1 MDCERLR
8 EEGAELALGILPARE
23 RAEAVAHLDRCPDCR
38 AYVERL
44 TAVGDGLLGLLPGA
58 EPPVGFESRVV
69 RAMTPAPAP
78 ASAQAQ
84 AQASTPAPA
93 SAQAQAS
100 TPAPASAQAQASTP
114 APAQASTPTP
124 APAST
129 PAPAPAQAPTPAPA
143 ARSRARGHR
152 LRIALAGVA
161 TALAFGFGGWTV
173 GTAVEGAP
181 PAVAPSPHVLE
192 AALLTPAGTG
202 SGREVGRIYAHP
214 TDATGGNGWVYM
226 SVDLGRNRTTDG
238 PVRCLLTRADGS
250 TVPLG
255 SFPLRAGYGYW
266 GAPTPVDPTT
276 LTGARLLA
284 ADGTLLATAHFT
296 GTTTG
301 SPATG

>member
-1 MDCERLR
+1 MSGMDCERLR

-38 AYVERL
+38 AHVERL

-69 RAMTPAPAP
+69 RAMTPAPAV
-78 ASAQAQ
+78 A
-84 AQASTPAPA
+84 
-93 SAQAQAS
+93 
-100 TPAPASAQAQASTP
+100 
-114 APAQASTPTP
+114 
-124 APAST
+124 
-129 PAPAPAQAPTPAPA
+129 PAPA
-143 ARSRARGHR
+143 ARRRARGHR
-152 LRIALAGVA
+152 LRIALAGVG

-192 AALLTPAGTG
+192 AALLTPDGTG
-202 SGREVGRIYAHP
+202 SGREAGRIYVHP
-214 TDATGGNGWVYM
+214 ADATGGNGWVYM
-226 SVDLGRNRTTDG
+226 SVDLGHHRTADG
-238 PVRCLLTRADGS
+238 QVRCLLTRADGS

-266 GAPTPVDPTT
+266 GAPAPVGPTA

-284 ADGTLLATAHFT
+284 ADGTLLATAHFA

-301 SPATG
+301 PPATG